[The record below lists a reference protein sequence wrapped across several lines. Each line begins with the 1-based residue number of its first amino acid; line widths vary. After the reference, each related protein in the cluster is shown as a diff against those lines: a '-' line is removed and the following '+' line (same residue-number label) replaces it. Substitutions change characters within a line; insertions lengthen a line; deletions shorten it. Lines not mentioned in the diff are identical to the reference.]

1 METDHTPVCSVVLGL
16 DKICRVLF
24 TYMRHKYKGNRLNAE
39 TTKFNKGLRPVIQR
53 GKGWQSQPAIQSEI
67 VSPTEW

>member
-53 GKGWQSQPAIQSEI
+53 GKQGLAK
-67 VSPTEW
+67 PTCHSVGDCISH